1 MLAVNLRVAG
11 LCGYTKFLNVIP
23 IEWRSVKR
31 SWTAD
36 VIEIN
41 SDALR
46 STLVW
51 QNYLPELDP
60 IVFNFPQNF
69 LQDQRY

>member
-1 MLAVNLRVAG
+1 MLAVNLTVGG

-41 SDALR
+41 YDDLR
-46 STLVW
+46 STLVC
-51 QNYLPELDP
+51 QNYLPELDL
-60 IVFNFPQNF
+60 IFFNFAQNF
-69 LQDQRY
+69 LQDYRY